1 MEAKIETTVITNVA
15 YKVEVLVKDEAIH
28 KYSPVEELSLS
39 VCTLLQVLS
48 RNALIS
54 NKNEILEDFQASA
67 RLLQKY
73 HEKDMYYIPKNLDT
87 PVWRNL

>member
-1 MEAKIETTVITNVA
+1 MEAKIETTVIAKVV

-39 VCTLLQVLS
+39 IRTLLRILS

-54 NKNEILEDFQASA
+54 NKNEVLEDFQASA
-67 RLLQKY
+67 RLLQKFY
-73 HEKDMYYIPKNLDT
+73 EKDMYYIPKNLDT